1 MTVVSYTFN
10 NAPLFP
16 AASIFT
22 TPPSSGTPGGYF
34 FGSFTVDFSTDSII
48 SSNFGFTPVGGP
60 SVTFM
65 NPNFLAGTPPGGF
78 PVYTGLWFG
87 SGISG
92 GPDFISTD
100 ATGYEANLGWLQSS
114 GITPSTISVNYLG
127 PNSTIDTTSGDVTGT
142 FLENGAAQVSAQAL
156 GAAPGPLPGAGLP
169 ALEILVLVFV
179 ASRAPKLA
187 GWGRFLRRHS

>member
-127 PNSTIDTTSGDVTGT
+127 PNSTINTYERGRHGNISRERRRAGERAGLWVRPLGRSQARAFPPWDFSCWCSSRLKRLSSRDGDV
-142 FLENGAAQVSAQAL
+142 F
-156 GAAPGPLPGAGLP
+156 
-169 ALEILVLVFV
+169 
-179 ASRAPKLA
+179 
-187 GWGRFLRRHS
+187 